1 MQDEFAQSLDKF
13 TDSNMQPSS
22 QQRLITIGF
31 LVFPGFPMSCLTSM
45 IEPLRAAN
53 EIGDCLAFAWKI
65 FSETGDR
72 VASSAA
78 VVFDPDQKLADA
90 DGVDY
95 LFLLSS
101 PTADFIDRKMGEG
114 HLRRFARHGTSV
126 GGVSGGVFPLAR
138 SGLLAGHPVS
148 VHWCYE
154 AAFAQEFPDL
164 QMSNDVIVFDPP
176 RYTVAGAAAAFD
188 LMLHFIEER
197 LGADTA
203 TEVACWFQHPV
214 VRGRGV
220 RQKTPTFR
228 RQSTA
233 DMLPSVVGKAVD
245 LLAQNMATPIA
256 VEDVADSVGVSP
268 RQLER
273 LFKKATGQSPSRYY
287 RTLRMKAA
295 RQLILFTKEPI
306 PRIAAGVGYETV
318 PPLVRHYREEF
329 GVSPAEDR
337 NNINRFRVEDNRPLP
352 SA

>member
-1 MQDEFAQSLDKF
+1 MQAP
-13 TDSNMQPSS
+13 NP
-22 QQRLITIGF
+22 QRVITIGF
-31 LVFPGFPMSCLTSM
+31 LVFPGFPMACLTSM

-53 EIGDCLAFAWKI
+53 EIGARQAFAWKI

-78 VVFDPDQKLADA
+78 VVFDPDHRLAEAEGLDF
-90 DGVDY
+90 

-101 PTADFIDRKMGEG
+101 PTTNFTDRKAAEG
-114 HLRRFARHGTSV
+114 HLRRLARHGVAV

-138 SGLLAGHPVS
+138 AGLLTGHPVA

-154 AAFAQEFPDL
+154 AAFAQEFPDIAT
-164 QMSNDVIVFDPP
+164 SKDVIVFDAP

-188 LMLHFIEER
+188 LMLHFIEDR

-203 TEVACWFQHPV
+203 TETACWFQHPV

-220 RQKTPTFR
+220 RQKTPTHH

-233 DMLPSVVGKAVD
+233 DMLPDVVARAVD
-245 LLAQNMATPIA
+245 LMAQNMSHPVA
-256 VEDVADSVGVSP
+256 VEDLAAQVDVSP

-273 LFKKATGQSPSRYY
+273 LFKKATGQSPSHYY

-306 PRIAAGVGYETV
+306 QRIAAGVGYETAA
-318 PPLVRHYREEF
+318 PLMRHYREEF
-329 GVSPAEDR
+329 GVTPAEDR
-337 NNINRFRVEDNRPLP
+337 SNINRFRVEDNRPLP
-352 SA
+352 LA

>member
-1 MQDEFAQSLDKF
+1 MQLL
-13 TDSNMQPSS
+13 TPSH
-22 QQRLITIGF
+22 ITTIGF
-31 LVFPGFPMSCLTSM
+31 LIFPGFPMSCLTSM

-53 EIGDCLAFAWKI
+53 EIGERQAFAWRI
-65 FSETGDR
+65 FSETGER
-72 VASSAA
+72 VTSSAQ
-78 VVFDPDQKLADA
+78 VVFDPDGTLSDA
-90 DGVDY
+90 TEIDY

-101 PTADFIDRKMGEG
+101 PTANFTDRKAAEG
-114 HLRRFARHGTSV
+114 QLRRLARHGVAV

-138 SGLLAGHPVS
+138 SGLLQGHPVS

-154 AAFAQEFPDL
+154 KAFAQEFPDHL
-164 QMSNDVIVFDPP
+164 MRDEVIVFDHP
-176 RYTVAGAAAAFD
+176 RYTVSGAAAAFD
-188 LMLHFIEER
+188 LMLSFVEER
-197 LGADTA
+197 FGADIA

-233 DMLPSVVGKAVD
+233 DLLSAPVAKAVD
-245 LLAQNMATPIA
+245 ILAGHLSEP
-256 VEDVADSVGVSP
+256 VAMETVAIEAGISP

-273 LFKKATGQSPSRYY
+273 LFKKETGQSPSRYY
-287 RTLRMKAA
+287 RMLRMKAA
-295 RQLILFTKEPI
+295 RQLVLFTKEAM

-329 GVSPAEDR
+329 GVTPIEDR
-337 NNINRFRVEDNRPLP
+337 QNINRFRVEDNRPLP